1 VQQVIGPE
9 LVGAYL
15 HSSAVLGGFDPRR
28 SDLDIVAVSCR
39 ALSDEDLHDLADRL
53 GAGSYPA
60 NGLEFTLLTADEA
73 SQPQMLAPR
82 FQLHRTTDGWD
93 RRAKVVD
100 GRTREGDPDLVLH
113 LFVARDHG
121 RALVGPPARDVFGEV
136 PRSAVIAAM
145 KNELAW
151 ASAHALREYL
161 VLTAC
166 RAWFFHALD
175 RVASKVEAGR
185 WAAGRYERPDVIE
198 AALVRQT
205 GAGAPDIADAE
216 SERLVTY
223 VERVLA

>member
-1 VQQVIGPE
+1 MSPVRRGAGGGGPR
-9 LVGAYL
+9 AP
-15 HSSAVLGGFDPRR
+15 ARR
-28 SDLDIVAVSCR
+28 SQPPPT
-39 ALSDEDLHDLADRL
+39 
-53 GAGSYPA
+53 GAG
-60 NGLEFTLLTADEA
+60 G
-73 SQPQMLAPR
+73 
-82 FQLHRTTDGWD
+82 D
-93 RRAKVVD
+93 RHAKVVD

-151 ASAHALREYL
+151 ASAHAPREYL

-185 WAAGRYERPDVIE
+185 GAGRRG
-198 AALVRQT
+198 R
-205 GAGAPDIADAE
+205 
-216 SERLVTY
+216 
-223 VERVLA
+223 

>member
-1 VQQVIGPE
+1 VIGPE

-15 HSSAVLGGFDPRR
+15 HGSAVLGGFDPRR
-28 SDLDIVAVSCR
+28 SDLDIVAASRR
-39 ALSDEDLHDLADRL
+39 ALSDEDLRNLADRL

-73 SQPQMLAPR
+73 SQPQMPAPR
-82 FQLHRTTDGWD
+82 FQLHRTTAGWD
-93 RRAKVVD
+93 RHAKVVD

-151 ASAHALREYL
+151 ASAHAPREYL

-216 SERLVTY
+216 SERLVTH